1 MSSCIQPQ
9 GVLLMCFPCN
19 VNHNRSPEFLCSVL
33 RYSIVQGNTPC
44 WTITLCV
51 NVETQKPEV
60 LMRNEG
66 FLLQGKVCMRAFTLL
81 GHWWKKNYTE
91 VKKRVDI
98 YCNIRNL
105 YLFNNGHYL
114 LELILNFLTFV
125 ETSLCGCLAPSKF
138 YLLSN
143 FKYLFVLWFMWLGHR
158 NNSISLGFNK
168 ILCLYLLKK
177 SFDISEKYSY
187 LLSWQE
193 GLKMCCSY
201 SHQFI

>member
-9 GVLLMCFPCN
+9 SILLMCFPCN

-66 FLLQGKVCMRAFTLL
+66 FLLQGQVCMRAFTLL
-81 GHWWKKNYTE
+81 GHWWKKNYIE

-114 LELILNFLTFV
+114 LELILHFLTFV

-143 FKYLFVLWFMWLGHR
+143 FKYLFVLWFMWLGHH

-168 ILCLYLLKK
+168 ILYLSVSTKEVIWHFRKIFL
-177 SFDISEKYSY
+177 FAF
-187 LLSWQE
+187 LT
-193 GLKMCCSY
+193 GGT
-201 SHQFI
+201 

>member
-1 MSSCIQPQ
+1 MWK
-9 GVLLMCFPCN
+9 L
-19 VNHNRSPEFLCSVL
+19 RSQRFWWEMKAFYCKGKFACEHSLCLVTDGK
-33 RYSIVQGNTPC
+33 R
-44 WTITLCV
+44 ITQRL
-51 NVETQKPEV
+51 
-60 LMRNEG
+60 
-66 FLLQGKVCMRAFTLL
+66 
-81 GHWWKKNYTE
+81 
-91 VKKRVDI
+91 KKRVDI

-114 LELILNFLTFV
+114 LELILHFLTFV